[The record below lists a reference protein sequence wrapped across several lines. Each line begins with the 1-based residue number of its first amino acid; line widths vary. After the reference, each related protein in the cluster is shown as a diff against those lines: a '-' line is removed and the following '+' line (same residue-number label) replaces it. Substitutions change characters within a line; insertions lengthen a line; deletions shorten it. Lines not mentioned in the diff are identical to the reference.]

1 VCSSDLRASLA
12 DGWGGSMIA
21 TDLQDALFGSPT
33 PLRAATNLGVLK
45 EDKVNVIV
53 HGHEPAL
60 SDMLVEASRDP
71 EIQAAAEAAGAQGV
85 QLAGICCTGNEILMR
100 HGIPSAGS
108 FLHQELAMMT
118 GAVDAMVVDVQCWM
132 PGLVRLAQCFHTKL
146 LTTSYKAKMEGVEH
160 LQFSEASAYDIA
172 KQILM
177 IGVQN
182 FANRDAAR
190 VQIPKDSIDLIAGF
204 TADYVYTLLGG
215 RFRPSYRPLNDAIIN
230 GRIRGVAAVVGCE
243 NPKQK
248 QGFSHVAMTKELI
261 KNDVLVLSTGCSA
274 LASAREGLLQPEA
287 AGRFA
292 GRGLAEVCE
301 AVGIPPVLH
310 CGSCVDNSRALIA
323 CCEVLKEGGLGQD
336 ISDLPVA
343 GAAPEWMSEKAIA
356 IGFYVVGSGI
366 YTIFGTPQPVLG
378 APGVAS
384 YMTNGM
390 TQDFGACFAFEEDPI
405 KAAHMMIEH
414 MNEKRAALK
423 LQPMMYETEAAAG

>member
-1 VCSSDLRASLA
+1 
-12 DGWGGSMIA
+12 
-21 TDLQDALFGSPT
+21 
-33 PLRAATNLGVLK
+33 
-45 EDKVNVIV
+45 
-53 HGHEPAL
+53 
-60 SDMLVEASRDP
+60 
-71 EIQAAAEAAGAQGV
+71 
-85 QLAGICCTGNEILMR
+85 
-100 HGIPSAGS
+100 
-108 FLHQELAMMT
+108 
-118 GAVDAMVVDVQCWM
+118 
-132 PGLVRLAQCFHTKL
+132 
-146 LTTSYKAKMEGVEH
+146 MEGVEH

-177 IGVQN
+177 IGIQN

-390 TQDFGACFAFEEDPI
+390 RQDFGACFAFEEDPI